1 MNRPKFEQRRIR
13 LIGQEQVERA
23 IAVLRNAPIDSKKPL
38 EMLLREEVKAR
49 KPDQNALMW
58 AGPLKDIAEQAWI
71 EGRQHSAII
80 WHEYFKR
87 HLLPDQYD
95 PELCRN
101 ENYVKWD
108 FDPGGDRVL
117 AASST
122 DLTVKGFA
130 EYIEQIHAFGAS
142 LGVQYSANPRDVA

>member
-1 MNRPKFEQRRIR
+1 MNRQKFEQRRIR

-23 IAVLRNAPIDSKKPL
+23 IAVLRNAPVDAKKPL

-71 EGRQHSAII
+71 EERQHSAAI

>member
-23 IAVLRNAPIDSKKPL
+23 IAVLRNAPIDAKKPL
-38 EMLLREEVKAR
+38 EMLLREEVKGR

-58 AGPLKDIAEQAWI
+58 AGPLKDISEQAWI
-71 EGRQHSAII
+71 EERQHSAVI

-117 AASST
+117 VASST